1 MWEEFIRKGKHFKWS
16 KEADPYWDPET
27 YQAVAYGHLTL
38 QCLMFNISYTG
49 DVAIVKGGK
58 KIGRMTINVYPTD
71 NLGKDNLTIEGM
83 G

>member
-1 MWEEFIRKGKHFKWS
+1 
-16 KEADPYWDPET
+16 
-27 YQAVAYGHLTL
+27 
-38 QCLMFNISYTG
+38 MFNISYTG